1 LLLERPAV
9 DGRVQ
14 RITLEPRLLYL
25 WTPYRDQDDLPVF
38 DTRVPDLNFVQ
49 LFRGERYVGAD
60 RVSDANQ
67 VSLGVTSR
75 FYDGA
80 SGRQL
85 LAATIGQTLHF
96 EAPRV
101 SLPNEP
107 RSGSKSDLVAQLAVT
122 RWQNFN
128 VNLGV
133 QWNPAQSRSERR
145 QVRIQYRPQGDR
157 ALNLAY
163 RFQDQRLEQTEL
175 SGAWPITRRW
185 SAFGRLVYDQQE
197 RSTLEQ
203 FGGIEYGACCW
214 RLRLQPHRRA
224 GQRDLPA
231 AGTQRSRQCRKFR
244 RHFPRGGNSGIL
256 GGRRKPLTFNIFQGS
271 RMISSRPRTVT
282 TLVLLALLTG
292 SAGHEASAQSRSL
305 SDRGVMLDRVAA
317 VVNEGV
323 VLSSEVDEQIALVSE
338 RLKTQGLEM
347 PPETVLRQQVL
358 ERLVLQE
365 IQMQRAQRAG
375 IRIND
380 ENLNQALGEV
390 AQRNGIPLAQLPEA
404 LTQQGLDYASYRES
418 VRREMTLQVLQQRDV
433 IQRINVSPRE
443 LDQFLEKQKNRP
455 SELNEYNLSHI
466 LIAVPQ
472 EGTPQQLDEASRRA
486 ADVGQRARSG
496 EDFAKLAVAYSNSQT
511 ALEGGALG
519 WRKGPE
525 IPTVLADLVV
535 GLKPGEVSE
544 PLRTPSGYHIVRL
557 NEVRGNDQQ
566 VVIRQT
572 RARHILLKPTE
583 IQDDATVRQRLLDAR
598 ERILKGEDFAV
609 LAKTLSEDPGSA
621 AEGGDLGWSAPGNFV
636 PEFDRMLESLT
647 ENEISQ
653 PFRTQFGWHVVQ
665 LLGRRDYDNT
675 EELRRQRAFLQL
687 RESKADEET
696 ELWLRRLRDE
706 AYVDIK
712 S

>member
-1 LLLERPAV
+1 
-9 DGRVQ
+9 
-14 RITLEPRLLYL
+14 
-25 WTPYRDQDDLPVF
+25 
-38 DTRVPDLNFVQ
+38 
-49 LFRGERYVGAD
+49 
-60 RVSDANQ
+60 
-67 VSLGVTSR
+67 
-75 FYDGA
+75 
-80 SGRQL
+80 
-85 LAATIGQTLHF
+85 
-96 EAPRV
+96 
-101 SLPNEP
+101 
-107 RSGSKSDLVAQLAVT
+107 
-122 RWQNFN
+122 
-128 VNLGV
+128 
-133 QWNPAQSRSERR
+133 
-145 QVRIQYRPQGDR
+145 
-157 ALNLAY
+157 
-163 RFQDQRLEQTEL
+163 
-175 SGAWPITRRW
+175 
-185 SAFGRLVYDQQE
+185 
-197 RSTLEQ
+197 
-203 FGGIEYGACCW
+203 
-214 RLRLQPHRRA
+214 
-224 GQRDLPA
+224 
-231 AGTQRSRQCRKFR
+231 
-244 RHFPRGGNSGIL
+244 
-256 GGRRKPLTFNIFQGS
+256 
-271 RMISSRPRTVT
+271 
-282 TLVLLALLTG
+282 
-292 SAGHEASAQSRSL
+292 
-305 SDRGVMLDRVAA
+305 
-317 VVNEGV
+317 
-323 VLSSEVDEQIALVSE
+323 
-338 RLKTQGLEM
+338 
-347 PPETVLRQQVL
+347 
-358 ERLVLQE
+358 
-365 IQMQRAQRAG
+365 MQRAQRAG